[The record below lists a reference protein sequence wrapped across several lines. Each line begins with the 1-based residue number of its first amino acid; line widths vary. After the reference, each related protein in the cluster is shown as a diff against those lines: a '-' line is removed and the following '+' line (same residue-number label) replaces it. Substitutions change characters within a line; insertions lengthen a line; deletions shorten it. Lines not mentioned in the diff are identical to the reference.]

1 MLSFISDQ
9 QSMASSVSQLRLR
22 RALIVL
28 LAIFIVFYFLW
39 PSRASPVVANSA
51 GVGAGGPSG
60 GVPRPQNA
68 QRPQQA
74 WTEQELREWD
84 NLDVI
89 KNETLGVWIFSQH
102 IPNDLLN
109 KRNVGGKDICYQSA
123 QQA

>member
-1 MLSFISDQ
+1 
-9 QSMASSVSQLRLR
+9 MASSVSQLRLR

-28 LAIFIVFYFLW
+28 LAIIIVFYFLW
-39 PSRASPVVANSA
+39 PSRRESPVIATSA
-51 GVGAGGPSG
+51 GAGAGGPSG

-89 KNETLGVWIFSQH
+89 KNETLGV
-102 IPNDLLN
+102 
-109 KRNVGGKDICYQSA
+109 
-123 QQA
+123 

>member
-1 MLSFISDQ
+1 LAVGLGGLERTWSETVIVSYTPVEDGRHDMSSFISDQ
-9 QSMASSVSQLRLR
+9 QSMASSASQLRLR

-28 LAIFIVFYFLW
+28 LAIFVVFYFLW
-39 PSRASPVVANSA
+39 PSRASSVVATSA
-51 GVGAGGPSG
+51 GAGAGGSSG

-89 KNETLGVWIFSQH
+89 KNETLGV
-102 IPNDLLN
+102 
-109 KRNVGGKDICYQSA
+109 
-123 QQA
+123 